1 MLRVI
6 GAREVRKCRKCDAM
20 PSEGKK
26 LQLPGTTCLKLWPCT
41 RKSRCRSWGYSREAA
56 VKITTVP
63 LCAGQSKPEPRNQI
77 IVYIA
82 RFFIHRKTIMIC
94 SASQRCRQLLNWS
107 SSTSP
112 RAGILCVSPCVYVY
126 IYMLCLSVCVHV
138 CMYICFLYVVCVY
151 IYIYIYTYIYIHTCR
166 CRLYI

>member
-1 MLRVI
+1 MRVCLAHDLLLPMLSRLFRSPSRQDAVVLAEILQHLTQLRCMLRVI

-94 SASQRCRQLLNWS
+94 SASQRCRQLLN
-107 SSTSP
+107 
-112 RAGILCVSPCVYVY
+112 
-126 IYMLCLSVCVHV
+126 
-138 CMYICFLYVVCVY
+138 
-151 IYIYIYTYIYIHTCR
+151 
-166 CRLYI
+166 